1 MASLPFISCW
11 CKYIFLIIIQI
22 LTEKSISSNVWIA
35 EPLNMADLSFFSF
48 LRDLHTDHPLVAST
62 YTKNIKKDWMG
73 LDIGVIHP
81 IQTSGSEDRAVQGL
95 EIGGPDVSKKFSHT
109 LQTLQ
114 TRTFCQIAR
123 ICVKLN
129 FRKWKVSVATGLCK
143 FWIIN
148 KLSHPFPPTRG
159 KLLCKNIFMEIL
171 MKK

>member
-35 EPLNMADLSFFSF
+35 EPLNMADLSFLSF

-123 ICVKLN
+123 ICIKTFSWKFSWRSRVYQFYRTNHGMCFKKKLWKMSFYIGN
-129 FRKWKVSVATGLCK
+129 FQR
-143 FWIIN
+143 F
-148 KLSHPFPPTRG
+148 
-159 KLLCKNIFMEIL
+159 
-171 MKK
+171 